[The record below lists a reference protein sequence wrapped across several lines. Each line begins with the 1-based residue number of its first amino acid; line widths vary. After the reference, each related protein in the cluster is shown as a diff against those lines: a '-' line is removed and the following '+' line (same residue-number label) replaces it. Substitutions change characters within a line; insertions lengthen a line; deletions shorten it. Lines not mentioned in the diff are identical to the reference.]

1 MMDDK
6 PRCGAL
12 TKKGQPCR
20 NRPVR
25 GSDPPRC
32 GLHLEE
38 KVEDE
43 EVEEEEVKEAEE
55 NEAESQENEQENE
68 QQETPANSFYRLR
81 PDELAELVAMADNF
95 DLGDEIALVR
105 VTLRRLFTLLA
116 NNRDPDQEQDLA
128 KLASLVF
135 AGSRT
140 IAQLLRG
147 QQELSEEEAKRKAGA
162 IGEALDQ
169 LVSDMELK
177 L

>member
-1 MMDDK
+1 MAIMDAK
-6 PRCGAL
+6 PHCGAL
-12 TKKGQPCR
+12 TKKGQPCK
-20 NRPVR
+20 NRPIP

-32 GLHLEE
+32 RVHLEDR
-38 KVEDE
+38 VE
-43 EVEEEEVKEAEE
+43 EAEE
-55 NEAESQENEQENE
+55 FETESQENEQEDE
-68 QQETPANSFYRLR
+68 RQETPANSFYRLQ
-81 PDELAELVAMADNF
+81 PDELAELVAMAENL

-105 VTLRRLFTLLA
+105 VTLRRLFALLA

-147 QQELSEEEAKRKAGA
+147 QQALADEAAAGDLGA
-162 IGEALDQ
+162 IGKALDQ
-169 LVSDMELK
+169 MVSDYKLK